1 MIVSG
6 IEVSGVCA
14 RSAPVFPGREE
25 IILKQ
30 QLTQTLARTIGQT
43 AIRVISEMI
52 RTPNDED
59 EVQEI

>member
-25 IILKQ
+25 IILKHYPN
-30 QLTQTLARTIGQT
+30 ARKNN
-43 AIRVISEMI
+43 
-52 RTPNDED
+52 RTNGNPRYQRNP
-59 EVQEI
+59 